1 MKAKLILFALV
12 FVLASCNKNKLYDE
26 FNRDFSDNRWA
37 ASDVKSFEFENT
49 QSEGVCELK
58 LHFGHISG
66 FQFKDIPLEVTI
78 TSPDGKV
85 EKLSVIMKLIDESG
99 KDIGDCSGDI
109 CDVFQTIKTFETLE
123 KGKYKVAVKSEF
135 TEPYL
140 PNALGVGILIER
152 KK

>member
-12 FVLASCNKNKLYDE
+12 FVLTSCNKNEMYDE

-99 KDIGDCSGDI
+99 KVNSI
-109 CDVFQTIKTFETLE
+109 CN
-123 KGKYKVAVKSEF
+123 AVQ
-135 TEPYL
+135 
-140 PNALGVGILIER
+140 V
-152 KK
+152 